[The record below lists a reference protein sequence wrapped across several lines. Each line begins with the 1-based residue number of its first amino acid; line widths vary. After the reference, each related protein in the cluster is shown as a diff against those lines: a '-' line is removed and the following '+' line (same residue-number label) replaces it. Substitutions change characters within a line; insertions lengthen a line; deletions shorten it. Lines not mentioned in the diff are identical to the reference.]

1 VTPRPCAIALLIL
14 VAGAGTAG
22 ADENKDL
29 DLIPEGARQP
39 IASSAEASPAGD
51 AGQRIYIENAITLSS
66 QRNGLLVPLPP
77 PPPFHWQNRLFLD
90 VRKEWRPADR
100 VNLTYSG
107 RLNVRAENDLS
118 ASSHENLIHD
128 LREAYAGW
136 EPVDG
141 AYIDAGRIN
150 LKSGVALGYNPT
162 DFFKTRAVVEPLSA
176 DPTVL
181 REDRLGTLMVRG
193 QHIGEGGSLT
203 AAFAPRVSSTSA
215 IYTNTNLPSLD
226 PMFDRTNAQ
235 NRLLLKSS
243 VDTAGGFSPEVLL
256 YRQGSQTL
264 LGANLTSSV
273 NQNVVAYLEWAGGRR
288 VSLIDDALRFGRNT
302 GTLPPNAPSALPE
315 NSHRSFQNELS
326 VGASYTTETK
336 ITFNLEY
343 HFNQAGFSRT
353 DWNNWFATGR
363 DASASSPVARELW
376 FIRSYA
382 LDQQQQLSRHVL
394 FLRADWSDAFI
405 PRLELTGFVNTDL
418 YDGSSL
424 VQLSAD
430 YHVSNAWTVGAIFSS
445 NFGGKRSDFGSL
457 PQAASFLVKVA
468 RYF

>member
-1 VTPRPCAIALLIL
+1 MTPRPGVIALLIL
-14 VAGAGTAG
+14 VAGAGAAG

-39 IASSAEASPAGD
+39 IASSAEASTPGD
-51 AGQRIYIENAITLSS
+51 AGQRIYIENAVTLSL

-77 PPPFHWQNRLFLD
+77 PRPFHWQNRLFLD

-100 VNLTYSG
+100 LYLTYSG
-107 RLNVRAENDLS
+107 RLNVRAEDDLS
-118 ASSHENLIHD
+118 APSHENLIHD

-136 EPVDG
+136 EPIDG
-141 AYIDAGRIN
+141 AYIEAGRIN

-176 DPTVL
+176 DPTIL
-181 REDRLGTLMVRG
+181 REDRLGALMVRG
-193 QHIGEGGSLT
+193 QHIGKGGSLT
-203 AAFAPRVSSTSA
+203 AAFAPRVSSASA
-215 IYTNTNLPSLD
+215 IYTNTNLPSFD

-235 NRLLLKSS
+235 NRFLLKSS

-256 YRQGSQTL
+256 YRQGSQIL
-264 LGANLTSSV
+264 FGANLTSSV

-288 VSLIDDALRFGRNT
+288 ASLIDDALRFGRNT
-302 GTLPPNAPSALPE
+302 GTLPPNAPSALLE
-315 NSHRSFQNELS
+315 NSHRSFQNELAI
-326 VGASYTTETK
+326 GASYTTETK

-353 DWNNWFATGR
+353 DWNNWFAAGR
-363 DASASSPVARELW
+363 DSSASSPVARELW

-394 FLRADWSDAFI
+394 FLRADWNDAFI
-405 PRLELTGFVNTDL
+405 PRLELTGFINTDL

-424 VQLSAD
+424 VQLGAD

-445 NFGGKRSDFGSL
+445 NFGGRHSDFGSL